1 MKKPHFPLILLITL
15 VFLSFTVGFFVG
27 RNSNAPDI
35 LITAP
40 VKTTPP
46 ASPSMPTEENRQRPE
61 PSYPINI
68 NIATKE
74 QLMQLPGI
82 GQTYA
87 NRILEYR
94 RLNGKFDAPED
105 LLNVEGIGASRLED
119 ILDLITTGG

>member
-1 MKKPHFPLILLITL
+1 MKKPHFPLVLLITL
-15 VFLSFTVGFFVG
+15 VFLSFTAGFFVG
-27 RNSNAPDI
+27 RNINAPEI

-46 ASPSMPTEENRQRPE
+46 APPSIPTEENLQRQD
-61 PSYPINI
+61 PSFPINI

-87 NRILEYR
+87 SKILEYR
-94 RLNGKFDAPED
+94 RLNGKFDTPED
-105 LLNVEGIGASRLED
+105 LLNVEGIGISRLED